1 MGHLPSPFRVLG
13 CGLLL
18 AMAAL
23 AFACGGSL
31 PFAIAAE
38 SQPNQPAAEAAPA
51 RSMDAAGDECRHLAD
66 LIQQQKALFAREMG
80 QVKRELAAL
89 RDDLTKPGLKEVFA
103 GIGYILGLFG
113 VGLYVHCRRG
123 RTRS

>member
-18 AMAAL
+18 AIAAL
-23 AFACGGSL
+23 ACGGSVPHAL
-31 PFAIAAE
+31 AAE

-51 RSMDAAGDECRHLAD
+51 RSMEETGDECRHLAD
-66 LIQQQKALFAREMG
+66 LLQQQKALIAREMG